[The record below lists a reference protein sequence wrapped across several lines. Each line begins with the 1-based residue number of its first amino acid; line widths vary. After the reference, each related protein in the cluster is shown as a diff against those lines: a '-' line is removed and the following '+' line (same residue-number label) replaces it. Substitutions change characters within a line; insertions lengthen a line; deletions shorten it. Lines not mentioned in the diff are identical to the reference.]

1 MRLEEFN
8 VQMNRLVSQFGKP
21 NYGRERVALIWKS
34 VSDFSAEWFS
44 KTVDNL
50 LGGSR
55 YAPLPSD
62 FAPFILDERDRLWA
76 LQKKQ
81 NTQDAKDFWAGTL
94 MPSESSHICKMI
106 RKRAVGQVIDADW
119 ESFQRSLATLKAD
132 SS

>member
-1 MRLEEFN
+1 
-8 VQMNRLVSQFGKP
+8 MNRDEFLVQIERLGECFGKA
-21 NYGRERVALIWKS
+21 NYGRERIALIYKN
-34 VSDFSAEWFS
+34 VSDFSAAWLS
-44 KTVDNL
+44 KTVDSML
-50 LGGSR
+50 STSR
-55 YAPLPSD
+55 HAPLPSD

-76 LQKKQ
+76 IQKKQ
-81 NTQDAKDFWAGTL
+81 NTAEAKDFWAGAL